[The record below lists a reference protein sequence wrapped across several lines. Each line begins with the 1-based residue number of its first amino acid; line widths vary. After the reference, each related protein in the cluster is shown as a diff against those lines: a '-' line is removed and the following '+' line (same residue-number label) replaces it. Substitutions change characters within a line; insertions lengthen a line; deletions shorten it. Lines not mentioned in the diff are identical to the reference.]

1 MPPKNKCPYF
11 YPVCLMTEYPLP
23 REHHVNNLN
32 WFSRHK
38 PLSGKNLVVNKVD
51 FGSGL
56 IQRIQCFEFKQSSLI
71 LKKCFSSEN
80 YFDFGTCI
88 ERPFW
93 PLGTGWCKLI
103 SQMWRKRI
111 VKILGKAWDK
121 EKNKKIAAMK
131 KIWCK
136 YLGKY
141 SYFTNYIVATLPLP
155 FEFWIL
161 PL

>member
-1 MPPKNKCPYF
+1 MAWMFMDFMDISKLWDTLEMRMPPKNKCPYF

-23 REHHVNNLN
+23 RECHVNNLN

-56 IQRIQCFEFKQSSLI
+56 IQRIQCFEYKQSSLI
-71 LKKCFSSEN
+71 LKLYKIAFLRKTVLILAPVSNDQS
-80 YFDFGTCI
+80 
-88 ERPFW
+88 W

-121 EKNKKIAAMK
+121 EKNKKIAATK
-131 KIWCK
+131 KYGVNI
-136 YLGKY
+136 
-141 SYFTNYIVATLPLP
+141 
-155 FEFWIL
+155 
-161 PL
+161 